1 MQRIENQSRI
11 LLNVEKLSEM
21 WVSKLEKLEKSNR
34 E

>member
-21 WVSKLEKLEKSNR
+21 WESKLEKLEKLNR